1 MRISHQF
8 KQSLSLLILAV
19 GLVGFGCQ
27 DKWSQRRIQMRN
39 EHFASTVQDVDKS
52 EQIHI
57 RRLGEAQQTLNR
69 AWRMDCERFRER
81 SQQVGDYF
89 W

>member
-1 MRISHQF
+1 
-8 KQSLSLLILAV
+8 
-19 GLVGFGCQ
+19 
-27 DKWSQRRIQMRN
+27 MRN